1 MAIEWDEEKIAGFR
15 EKLRQAK
22 ALPTLPGIVSK
33 LTQMVEDPSV
43 SADRIGRVIAKD
55 QILSA
60 KLLKLVNSAFYGFP
74 GRISTVSS
82 AVILLGFNVVRSLVL
97 SASIFEAMEKTVVG
111 LWEHSLGCAAIAN
124 VIARRLSINDPEEV
138 STAALLHDIGKVVIR
153 ENLAEEAAVLD
164 EAILGENIS
173 LYEAEQRILKI
184 DHTRIGQRL
193 CRHWNLPDRLAEPI
207 AYHHEPS
214 KSANHYVST
223 AIVHVADVL
232 VRARGFGF
240 GGDKWVPPLDHN
252 AWAALT
258 LREDDLPG
266 LIAEAEEILV
276 ELKGFSFE
284 IQNLGE
290 KCPPAV
296 ES

>member
-15 EKLRQAK
+15 ERLRQAK

-33 LTQMVEDPSV
+33 LTRMVEDPSV

-55 QILSA
+55 HILAA

-124 VIARRLSINDPEEV
+124 VIARRLSISDPEEI

-184 DHTRIGQRL
+184 NHTQVGQRL

-207 AYHHEPS
+207 TYHHEPQ

-223 AIVHVADVL
+223 AIVHVADIL

-240 GGDKWVPPLDHN
+240 GGDKWVPSLDHN
-252 AWAALT
+252 AWTALT